1 MEIEFYKY
9 KQIVTDDP
17 VLPFIATN
25 GGILLQYL
33 HSFKFNITRCQLM
46 GVSETSRN
54 VIFFVAF
61 YLQLPVINP
70 SRYPD
75 TKVFQFSVARV
86 WH

>member
-54 VIFFVAF
+54 VIF
-61 YLQLPVINP
+61 L
-70 SRYPD
+70 
-75 TKVFQFSVARV
+75 
-86 WH
+86 